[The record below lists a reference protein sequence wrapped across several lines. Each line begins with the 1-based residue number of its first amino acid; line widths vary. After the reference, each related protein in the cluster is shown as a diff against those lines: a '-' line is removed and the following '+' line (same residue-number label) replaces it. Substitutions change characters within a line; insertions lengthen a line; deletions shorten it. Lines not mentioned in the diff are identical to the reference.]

1 MATLEAI
8 LAGDYLADHANFC
21 LVIANVS
28 AFFWQCRAA
37 NDLGFYP
44 RVAALARRVRDKY
57 HCPVALA
64 GWGPAFERGYNQRA
78 APVAIPAAYYTQL
91 NAE

>member
-1 MATLEAI
+1 M
-8 LAGDYLADHANFC
+8 
-21 LVIANVS
+21 S
-28 AFFWQCRAA
+28 AFFWQCRVA

-64 GWGPAFERGYNQRA
+64 GWGHAFERGYNQRA